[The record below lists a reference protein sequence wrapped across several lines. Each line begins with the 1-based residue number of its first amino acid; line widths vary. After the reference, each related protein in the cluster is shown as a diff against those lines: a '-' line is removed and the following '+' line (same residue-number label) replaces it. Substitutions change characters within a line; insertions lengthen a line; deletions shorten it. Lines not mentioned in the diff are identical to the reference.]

1 MENIMIAEVYVGTYA
16 KYNNGSLYGKWLD
29 LTDYSNSEE
38 FYQACKELHADEA
51 DPEFMFQD
59 TEFDPELDAF
69 CEKFVSECRIEPEL
83 WEVFELDEEELS
95 KVSAVWDEY
104 NDSLSISEA
113 LEKAEAAYCGHYSSL
128 EVYAE
133 ELLREELSCYG
144 VPKERIDDIVWRYDS
159 ESMAGDLESYNYRCI
174 DGIVYDFNA

>member
-1 MENIMIAEVYVGTYA
+1 MRAQVYVGTYA
-16 KYNNGSLYGKWLD
+16 KYNNGNLYGKWID
-29 LTDYSNSEE
+29 LTDYSDSEE

-59 TEFDPELDAF
+59 TSFDPELDVV

-83 WEVFELDEEELS
+83 WEAFELDEEELL

-104 NDSLSISEA
+104 DDSLSISEA
-113 LEKAEAAYCGHYSSL
+113 LKKARDAYLGHYSSL
-128 EVYAE
+128 EEYVE
-133 ELLREELSCYG
+133 ELLRDELSYYG
-144 VPKERIDDIVWRYDS
+144 LPEERIDAIVWRYDS
-159 ESMAGDLESYNYRCI
+159 ESDVEELESYSYRCI